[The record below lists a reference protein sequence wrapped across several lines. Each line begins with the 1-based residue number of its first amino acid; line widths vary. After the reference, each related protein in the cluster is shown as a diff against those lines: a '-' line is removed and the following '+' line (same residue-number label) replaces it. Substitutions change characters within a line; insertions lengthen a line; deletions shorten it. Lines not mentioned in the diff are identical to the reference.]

1 MTIELSDIEK
11 AKKAIAAK
19 KTNPPM
25 MELRIQTGY
34 GERLLIPFAEG
45 LTVMEAMSKA
55 EFVKTVWDDEIPEFR
70 SLSGNDFSIELLS
83 REKYEQMKI
92 AAVMRRTL
100 LQIQEAMKNSD
111 NS

>member
-25 MELRIQTGY
+25 MELQIQTNY
-34 GERLLIPFAEG
+34 GEKLLIPFAEG

-55 EFVKTVWDDEIPEFR
+55 ELVKVAYDDHIPEFR

-92 AAVMRRTL
+92 AAVMRRTF
-100 LQIQEAMKNSD
+100 LQIHEAMKISD
-111 NS
+111 DS

>member
-25 MELRIQTGY
+25 MELRIQTNY

-55 EFVKTVWDDEIPEFR
+55 EFVKIAYDDHITEFR
-70 SLSGNDFSIELLS
+70 PLSGNDFSIELLS
-83 REKYEQMKI
+83 REQYDQMKI
-92 AAVMRRTL
+92 AAVMRRTV

-111 NS
+111 DS

>member
-25 MELRIQTGY
+25 MEFRILTGY
-34 GERLLIPFAEG
+34 GEKLILPFAEG

-55 EFVKTVWDDEIPEFR
+55 ECVKGTYIDDIPEFR
-70 SLSGNDFSIELLS
+70 SLSDNDFSVELLS

-100 LQIQEAMKNSD
+100 LQIHEAMKNSG

>member
-11 AKKAIAAK
+11 AKQAIAAK

-25 MELRIQTGY
+25 MELRIQTSY

-55 EFVKTVWDDEIPEFR
+55 EFVKVDYDDHIPEFR
-70 SLSGNDFSIELLS
+70 SLSGDDFSIELLS
-83 REKYEQMKI
+83 RGKYEQMKI
-92 AAVMRRTL
+92 AAVMRRTV
-100 LQIQEAMKNSD
+100 LQIHEAMKISD
-111 NS
+111 DS

>member
-1 MTIELSDIEK
+1 MTIEFSDIEK

-34 GERLLIPFAEG
+34 AEKLLIPFAEG

-55 EFVKTVWDDEIPEFR
+55 EFVKVVWDDDIPEFR
-70 SLSGNDFSIELLS
+70 PLSGNDFSIELLS
-83 REKYEQMKI
+83 RERYEQMKV
-92 AAVMRRTL
+92 AEVMRRTF
-100 LQIQEAMKNSD
+100 LQIHEAMKNSG

>member
-25 MELRIQTGY
+25 MELRIQTNY

-55 EFVKTVWDDEIPEFR
+55 EIVKIAWDNDIPEFR
-70 SLSGNDFSIELLS
+70 PLSGNDFSIELLS
-83 REKYEQMKI
+83 CEKYEQMKI
-92 AAVMRRTL
+92 AAVMRRTVP
-100 LQIQEAMKNSD
+100 QIHEAMKNSD

>member
-11 AKKAIAAK
+11 VKKAIAAK

-25 MELRIQTGY
+25 MEFRIQTGY
-34 GERLLIPFAEG
+34 GEKLLLPFAEG
-45 LTVMEAMSKA
+45 ITVVEALSKA
-55 EFVKTVWDDEIPEFR
+55 EFLKGTYIDDIPEFR
-70 SLSGNDFSIELLS
+70 SLSGNDFGIELLS

-92 AAVMRRTL
+92 AAVMRRTV

-111 NS
+111 DS

>member
-25 MELRIQTGY
+25 MELRIQTSY

-45 LTVMEAMSKA
+45 LAVMEAMSKA
-55 EFVKTVWDDEIPEFR
+55 EFVRVDYDDHIPEFR
-70 SLSGNDFSIELLS
+70 SLSGDDFSIELLS
-83 REKYEQMKI
+83 RGKYEQMKI
-92 AAVMRRTL
+92 AAVMRRTV
-100 LQIQEAMKNSD
+100 LQIHEAMKISD
-111 NS
+111 DS